1 MEIELFYEFGSTYS
15 YPAVMQAEQ
24 LAEARGLALVYRPIL
39 LGPIFAAQGYQ
50 QPPFVQFS
58 VKGAYMWRDLE
69 RICATSGLPFR
80 RPSAFPR
87 RSVLPTRI
95 ALLGV
100 GEGWVAAFSRRVY
113 TLNFAE
119 DREIDDEATMREVL
133 AALSLDADD
142 ILARAVAP
150 AHRERLRKEVE
161 RAQALGVFGAPTFV
175 VEGELFWG
183 HDRMLQALDWAD
195 AARARA

>member
-69 RICATSGLPFR
+69 RICAASGLPFR

-100 GEGWVAAFSRRVY
+100 DEGWVAA
-113 TLNFAE
+113 
-119 DREIDDEATMREVL
+119 
-133 AALSLDADD
+133 
-142 ILARAVAP
+142 
-150 AHRERLRKEVE
+150 
-161 RAQALGVFGAPTFV
+161 
-175 VEGELFWG
+175 
-183 HDRMLQALDWAD
+183 
-195 AARARA
+195 